1 MHGTDI
7 LCLGNMFEIS
17 SYQMYLPPG
26 PATSIDS
33 ETRIFGFYCTCTVHT
48 QSCPLSK
55 PVSKVFF
62 FPWIMADSTHTYICL
77 RILNWNRTSIMQRFQ
92 SEHQHNLHTPR
103 AVLNSVGNTIALK
116 IAAIW
121 LFSAKTSM
129 LHLQLRNVKT
139 TAKKKA
145 KIQQQQK
152 NQTQIKKIRPV

>member
-1 MHGTDI
+1 
-7 LCLGNMFEIS
+7 
-17 SYQMYLPPG
+17 
-26 PATSIDS
+26 
-33 ETRIFGFYCTCTVHT
+33 
-48 QSCPLSK
+48 
-55 PVSKVFF
+55 
-62 FPWIMADSTHTYICL
+62 
-77 RILNWNRTSIMQRFQ
+77 MQRFQ
-92 SEHQHNLHTPR
+92 SEHQHNLHAPR

-152 NQTQIKKIRPV
+152 NQTQTKKKIRPV